1 MASRRPETIA
11 KREKEQAR
19 REKRERKQAKKDAR
33 ALGELPVASD
43 ESAEPGEF
51 DTPPDQA
58 DATGTTDTAEPDTLA
73 TTGFDS

>member
-33 ALGELPVASD
+33 ALGEVPATD
-43 ESAEPGEF
+43 ETDQTAEADVEVDGE
-51 DTPPDQA
+51 TPPLDDVQLDPGSA
-58 DATGTTDTAEPDTLA
+58 AGEPVD
-73 TTGFDS
+73 

>member
-33 ALGELPVASD
+33 ALGIAPAGEEADGGQAPLDDVQLGAGTAA
-43 ESAEPGEF
+43 AEPL
-51 DTPPDQA
+51 D
-58 DATGTTDTAEPDTLA
+58 
-73 TTGFDS
+73 